1 VTRRDGEP
9 GAPECKPGPPQE
21 REPASRAP
29 GAPDYRAAPGGN
41 VPAAMSLVRTDRL
54 DVPRPGAP
62 ASARGRLRESY
73 PAIPSSVPV
82 ARRAIADCAVE
93 AGATGEQLEAI
104 RLASSE
110 ALTNVVQYA
119 YRSRTG
125 HIYVTARAAGG
136 EFWVLISDNG
146 CGIRAGSDSAGLG
159 LGLALISQVADG
171 FSVVQRS
178 TGGTELRLRF
188 VLGRGESA

>member
-1 VTRRDGEP
+1 
-9 GAPECKPGPPQE
+9 
-21 REPASRAP
+21 
-29 GAPDYRAAPGGN
+29 
-41 VPAAMSLVRTDRL
+41 MSLVRIDRRGQR
-54 DVPRPGAP
+54 PRRVSRTTRA
-62 ASARGRLRESY
+62 RLREAY
-73 PAIPSSVPV
+73 PAIPSSVPA
-82 ARRAIADCAVE
+82 ARHAIAECAAQ
-93 AGATGEQLEAI
+93 AGARGDQLDAI

-146 CGIRAGSDSAGLG
+146 CGIHAGSDSAGLG

-171 FSVVQRS
+171 LSVVQRS

-188 VLGRGESA
+188 VLRGDETA

>member
-1 VTRRDGEP
+1 
-9 GAPECKPGPPQE
+9 
-21 REPASRAP
+21 
-29 GAPDYRAAPGGN
+29 
-41 VPAAMSLVRTDRL
+41 VPAARHAITECATD
-54 DVPRPGAP
+54 
-62 ASARGRLRESY
+62 
-73 PAIPSSVPV
+73 
-82 ARRAIADCAVE
+82 
-93 AGATGEQLEAI
+93 AGARGEQLDAI

-146 CGIRAGSDSAGLG
+146 CGIHAGSESAGLG

-171 FSVVQRS
+171 LSVVQRS

-188 VLGRGESA
+188 VLGRDDTD

>member
-1 VTRRDGEP
+1 
-9 GAPECKPGPPQE
+9 
-21 REPASRAP
+21 
-29 GAPDYRAAPGGN
+29 
-41 VPAAMSLVRTDRL
+41 MSLVRIDRRRERE
-54 DVPRPGAP
+54 PRLISSPRA
-62 ASARGRLRESY
+62 RLREAY
-73 PAIPSSVPV
+73 PAVPSSVSA
-82 ARRAIADCAVE
+82 ARHAIAECAVE
-93 AGATGEQLEAI
+93 AGARGEQLEAI

-119 YRSRTG
+119 YRAHTG

-146 CGIRAGSDSAGLG
+146 CGLHAGSDSAGLG

-171 FSVVQRS
+171 FLVAQRS

-188 VLGRGESA
+188 VLRGDETT

>member
-1 VTRRDGEP
+1 M
-9 GAPECKPGPPQE
+9 
-21 REPASRAP
+21 PARVQP
-29 GAPDYRAAPGGN
+29 VILAAPVGT
-41 VPAAMSLVRTDRL
+41 VPAAMSLVRTDRE
-54 DVPRPGAP
+54 DEQRQG
-62 ASARGRLRESY
+62 SAGTDRARLRESY
-73 PAIPSSVPV
+73 PAIPSSVPA
-82 ARRAIADCAVE
+82 ARLAIAECAAE
-93 AGATGEQLEAI
+93 AGARGEQLEAI

-119 YRSRTG
+119 YRAHTG

-136 EFWVLISDNG
+136 EFWVLISDSG
-146 CGIRAGSDSAGLG
+146 CGIRAGSESAGLG

-188 VLGRGESA
+188 VLAPGAKS